1 MLLNYHF
8 IKLSIQLSMK
18 WIDNEW
24 NYLFHWLWFVW
35 PKSFLQSEKSF
46 FIYCSWRMANLSV
59 IPNCCSCIDLIFT
72 NQPSLV
78 DSNCYH
84 QIIHCKRK
92 LKIEYHPTYQWAFW
106 SFKKARCGSTKNYL
120 SIFTI
125 FAPKKKV
132 KIDETGLLWM
142 TEKTKQKT

>member
-1 MLLNYHF
+1 
-8 IKLSIQLSMK
+8 
-18 WIDNEW
+18 
-24 NYLFHWLWFVW
+24 
-35 PKSFLQSEKSF
+35 
-46 FIYCSWRMANLSV
+46 MANLSV

-132 KIDETGLLWM
+132 KIDEKGLLWM
-142 TEKTKQKT
+142 TEKTTENLTKKFIL